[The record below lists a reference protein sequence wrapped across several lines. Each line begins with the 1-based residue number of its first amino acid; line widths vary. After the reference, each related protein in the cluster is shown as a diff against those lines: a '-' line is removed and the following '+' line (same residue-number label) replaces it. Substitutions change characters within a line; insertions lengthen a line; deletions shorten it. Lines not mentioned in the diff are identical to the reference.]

1 MEFYICDRP
10 LCECL
15 CYISIRFGA
24 CVCLAVDT
32 FLFLLLDFISL
43 YNIEAES
50 GRERGR
56 ERRKPIGIIAKRLTR
71 LFLCAHVAII
81 CSFVLFPMLV
91 AEFPMRVVYDGMFS
105 YPAAEAKIFCF
116 PFFNILFTVT
126 HPVSVVT
133 YPFSHKIHVTPF
145 YTHTFSKDAASI
157 SLQNY
162 VDYALS

>member
-32 FLFLLLDFISL
+32 FLFLLSDLISL

-50 GRERGR
+50 GRER
-56 ERRKPIGIIAKRLTR
+56 ERAEKTNWDYSQKADTFIFVRTR
-71 LFLCAHVAII
+71 CHHLFVR
-81 CSFVLFPMLV
+81 SFFPLLV

-105 YPAAEAKIFCF
+105 SPAAAAKIFCF

-133 YPFSHKIHVTPF
+133 YPFSHRIHVTPF